1 MIDKEVARLFDRRSA
16 LFLTGGAVLTSVL
29 VMRMLQMQL
38 FNYRD
43 YTKKSQNNSY
53 RTQLDMA
60 VRGQILSANGNPISR
75 DAPIYRIYIIPE
87 ESKDIETLVNTVARD
102 LGLRDKAIKSIKKKI
117 NKQPKFQPVLVSENA
132 TWGDLAKIQ
141 AKNLPGL
148 HVESGY
154 GRVYEMGPAGAQVF
168 GYVGA
173 PNKSV
178 PNAPFFTMG
187 VTGLEKRYDD
197 TLAGTPGQTVMITN
211 AVGRVTGEDKSQF
224 IPSIPGGDI
233 KTTIDDSIQ
242 RKLYDALTQHRA
254 GAGVAMEIATGNVLA
269 MVSTPSFDP
278 NMFRAVDGDEYIST
292 LRNDFAKPFM
302 NKAIEGLYPPGS
314 TFKIVVALAGLES
327 GAINPNEKI
336 YCPGHWDYG
345 DRRYHCWEDEG
356 HGKVDLYDALKHS
369 CDIYFYQMALRIG
382 IDAIKAMA
390 LRLGFTEKFM
400 DDVLAREMA
409 GVMPDRKWKEKNV
422 GAKWV
427 HGDTII
433 SGIGQGFIL
442 ANCLQLATMMARVTS
457 NRVVVPKIINNSHR
471 PRFSPLRLKDKNIK
485 HVLKGLEQVLQRGG
499 TASGSAV
506 NINGMKM
513 GGKTGTSQVRS
524 ISKKERESGVLT
536 NEQLKWSMRNHGLFV
551 GYAPLENPKYAV
563 CVVTEHS
570 GSSTPAARTAAVVM
584 RELLKKDTK

>member
-1 MIDKEVARLFDRRSA
+1 MIDKEVSRTFDRRSA

-29 VMRMLQMQL
+29 VLRMLQMQL
-38 FNYRD
+38 FNYRQ
-43 YTKKSQNNSY
+43 YTQKSKNNSY
-53 RTQLDMA
+53 RMQLNMA
-60 VRGQILSANGNPISR
+60 QRGQILSANGNPISR

-87 ESKDIETLVNTVARD
+87 ESDDIEKLVHTVAAD
-102 LGLRDKAIKSIKKKI
+102 LNLRDKTVKNIFKKI
-117 NKQPKFQPVLVSENA
+117 NKQPKFQPVLVSENTNWA
-132 TWGDLAKIQ
+132 TLARVQ
-141 AKNLPGL
+141 AKNLAGL

-154 GRVYEMGPAGAQVF
+154 GRIYELGPAGAQIF

-187 VTGLEKRYDD
+187 VTGLEKRFDD
-197 TLAGTPGQTVMITN
+197 DLSGTPGQTVMITN

-224 IPSIPGGDI
+224 IPSIPGGDVQ
-233 KTTIDDSIQ
+233 TTIDDNIQ
-242 RKLYDALTQHRA
+242 RKMYDALTQHRA
-254 GAGVAMEIATGNVLA
+254 GCGIAMDIKTGNILA

-278 NMFRAVDGDEYIST
+278 NIFRSDDGDEYINT
-292 LRNDFAKPFM
+292 LREDFAKPFM

-327 GAINPNEKI
+327 GAINPKEKI
-336 YCPGHWDYG
+336 FCPGHWDYG
-345 DRRYHCWEDEG
+345 DRRYHCWEDKG
-356 HGKVDLYDALKHS
+356 HGKVDLYGALKHS

-390 LRLGFTEKFM
+390 IKLGFTEKFM
-400 DDVLAREMA
+400 DDVLSREMA
-409 GVMPDRKWKEKNV
+409 GVMPDRYWKEKNV
-422 GAKWV
+422 GTRWV

-457 NRVVVPKIINNSHR
+457 NRVVVPRLIEKGHK
-471 PRFSPLRLKDKNIK
+471 PKFSPLRLNEKNIK
-485 HVLKGLEQVLQRGG
+485 YVMKGLAQVLEQGG

-506 NINGMKM
+506 NIKGMKM
-513 GGKTGTSQVRS
+513 AGKTGTSQVRS

-551 GYAPLENPKYAV
+551 GYAPLDNPKYAV

-570 GSSTPAARTAAVVM
+570 GSSSPAARTAAAVM
-584 RELLKKDTK
+584 RELLKKDV

>member
-1 MIDKEVARLFDRRSA
+1 MIDKEVSRTFDRRSA

-29 VMRMLQMQL
+29 VLRMLQMQL
-38 FNYRD
+38 FNYRQ
-43 YTKKSQNNSY
+43 YTQKSKNNSY
-53 RTQLDMA
+53 RMQLDMA
-60 VRGQILSANGNPISR
+60 QRGQILSANGNPISR

-87 ESKDIETLVNTVARD
+87 ESDDIEKLVHTVAAD
-102 LGLRDKAIKSIKKKI
+102 LNLRDKAVKNIFKKI
-117 NKQPKFQPVLVSENA
+117 NKQPKFQPVLVSENTNWA
-132 TWGDLAKIQ
+132 TLARVQ
-141 AKNLPGL
+141 AKNLAGL

-154 GRVYEMGPAGAQVF
+154 GRIYELGPAGAQIF

-187 VTGLEKRYDD
+187 VTGLEKRFDD
-197 TLAGTPGQTVMITN
+197 DLSGTPGQTVMITN

-224 IPSIPGGDI
+224 IPSIPGGDVQ
-233 KTTIDDSIQ
+233 TTIDDNIQ
-242 RKLYDALTQHRA
+242 RKMYDALTQHRA
-254 GAGVAMEIATGNVLA
+254 GCGIAMDIKTGNILA

-278 NMFRAVDGDEYIST
+278 NIFRSDDGDEYINT
-292 LRNDFAKPFM
+292 LREDFAKPFM

-327 GAINPNEKI
+327 GAINPKEKI
-336 YCPGHWDYG
+336 FCPGHWDYG
-345 DRRYHCWEDEG
+345 DRRYHCWEDKG
-356 HGKVDLYDALKHS
+356 HGKVDLYGALKHS

-390 LRLGFTEKFM
+390 IKLGFTEKFM
-400 DDVLAREMA
+400 DDVLSREMA
-409 GVMPDRKWKEKNV
+409 GVMPDRYWKEKNV
-422 GAKWV
+422 GTRWV

-457 NRVVVPKIINNSHR
+457 NRVVVPRLIEKGHK
-471 PRFSPLRLKDKNIK
+471 PKFSPLRLNDKNIK
-485 HVLKGLEQVLQRGG
+485 YVMKGLAQVLEQGG

-506 NINGMKM
+506 NIKGMKM
-513 GGKTGTSQVRS
+513 AGKTGTSQVRS

-551 GYAPLENPKYAV
+551 GYAPLDNPKYAV

-570 GSSTPAARTAAVVM
+570 GSSSPAARTAAAVM
-584 RELLKKDTK
+584 RELLKKDVQ

>member
-1 MIDKEVARLFDRRSA
+1 MIDKEVARTFDRRSA
-16 LFLTGGAVLTSVL
+16 LFLTGGVVLTSVL

-38 FNYRD
+38 FNYRE

-53 RTQLDMA
+53 RMQLDMA
-60 VRGQILSANGNPISR
+60 MRGQILSANGNPISR

-87 ESKDIETLVNTVARD
+87 ESDDIETLIKTVATD
-102 LGLRDKAIKSIKKKI
+102 LGLREKSVKNIHKKI
-117 NKQPKFQPVLVSENA
+117 QKQPKFQPVLVSENA
-132 TWGDLAKIQ
+132 KWETLARLQ

-154 GRVYEMGPAGAQVF
+154 GRIYELGPAGAQIF

-178 PNAPFFTMG
+178 PNAPFFTTG
-187 VTGLEKRYDD
+187 ITGLEKKYDD
-197 TLAGTPGQTVMITN
+197 DLAGTPGQTVMITN
-211 AVGRVTGEDKSQF
+211 AVGRVTGEDKTQF

-233 KTTIDDSIQ
+233 KTTIDDNIQ

-254 GAGVAMEIATGNVLA
+254 GCGVAMNINTGDILA

-278 NMFRAVDGDEYIST
+278 NIFRTADGDEYINT
-292 LRNDFAKPFM
+292 LREDFAKPFM

-327 GAINPNEKI
+327 GAINPKEKI

-345 DRRYHCWEDEG
+345 DRRYHCWEEEG
-356 HGKVDLYDALKHS
+356 HGKVDLCGALKHS

-382 IDAIKAMA
+382 IDAIKSMA

-400 DDVLAREMA
+400 DDILAREMG
-409 GVMPDRKWKEKNV
+409 GVIPDRYWKEKQIGV
-422 GAKWV
+422 KWV

-442 ANCLQLATMMARVTS
+442 SNCLQLATMMARVAS
-457 NRVVVPKIINNSHR
+457 NRVVVPRLINNGR
-471 PRFSPLRLKDKNIK
+471 GPRFSPLRLKDKNIK

-499 TASGSAV
+499 TASGSTIDV
-506 NINGMKM
+506 NGMKM

-536 NEQLKWSMRNHGLFV
+536 NEQLKWTMRNHGLFV

-563 CVVTEHS
+563 CVITEHS
-570 GSSTPAARTAAVVM
+570 GSSSPAARTAATVM
-584 RELLKKDTK
+584 RELLKKGI